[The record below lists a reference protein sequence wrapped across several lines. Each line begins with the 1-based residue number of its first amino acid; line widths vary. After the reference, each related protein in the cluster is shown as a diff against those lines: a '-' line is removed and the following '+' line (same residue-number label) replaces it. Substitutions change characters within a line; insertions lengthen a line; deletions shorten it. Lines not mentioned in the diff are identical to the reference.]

1 MSINL
6 IQTHIHPSP
15 TFFPYLSIMTQPN
28 QCNMNPMTV
37 PYPTHIHPPSHIPH
51 GHPYGS
57 PYYCPPPPPV
67 HPPCGYYPYGGT
79 MGGGYHYP
87 PYPPQVTTL
96 DAMPQPED
104 PFSAPNEDA
113 CTIESQHCDDLPI
126 EEHCEIVEE
135 SHSHPDQSN
144 HCDNDDVVSVC
155 SSQSTMTSCTG
166 SSYYSYASSHVHP
179 HVPCTQ
185 TQTQPQPQPQQDT
198 FILRVPKNRTYRVT
212 TNGNEHGHIGPHVHI
227 NAYGQV
233 LPNHPHLI

>member
-6 IQTHIHPSP
+6 IQTHTHPP
-15 TFFPYLSIMTQPN
+15 TCTFFPFIYLMTQPN
-28 QCNMNPMTV
+28 QCNTV

-67 HPPCGYYPYGGT
+67 HPPCGYYPYGGN

-87 PYPPQVTTL
+87 PHPPQVTTL

-113 CTIESQHCDDLPI
+113 CTIESQHCDDIPI
-126 EEHCEIVEE
+126 EEEYCEIVEE
-135 SHSHPDQSN
+135 THPHPHPHPHPAH
-144 HCDNDDVVSVC
+144 HCDNDDVASIS

-166 SSYYSYASSHVHP
+166 STYYTHGHSHP
-179 HVPCTQ
+179 KVPCT
-185 TQTQPQPQPQQDT
+185 QPQQDT
-198 FILRVPKNRTYRVT
+198 FILRVPKNKTYRVT
-212 TNGNEHGHIGPHVHI
+212 TNGNEHGHIGPHVHV

>member
-1 MSINL
+1 
-6 IQTHIHPSP
+6 
-15 TFFPYLSIMTQPN
+15 MTQPN
-28 QCNMNPMTV
+28 QCNTV

-67 HPPCGYYPYGGT
+67 YPPCGYYPYGGT

-87 PYPPQVTTL
+87 PHPPQVTTL
-96 DAMPQPED
+96 DAMPQPDD

-113 CTIESQHCDDLPI
+113 CTIESQHCDDLPF
-126 EEHCEIVEE
+126 EDDHCEIVEE
-135 SHSHPDQSN
+135 SHPHPHLDQTN

-155 SSQSTMTSCTG
+155 SSHSTMTSCTG
-166 SSYYSYASSHVHP
+166 STYYSYASSHVHP

-185 TQTQPQPQPQQDT
+185 PQPQPQPQLQPQQDK
-198 FILRVPKNRTYRVT
+198 FILRVPKNKTYRLT
-212 TNGNEHGHIGPHVHI
+212 SNGNEHGHIGPHVHV